1 MIFLRLFFEFFKIG
15 LFSVGG
21 GMATLPFLYELSYKT
36 GWFSVGMLAD
46 MVAISESTPGP
57 IGVNMATYVG
67 YTVGDLYGGL
77 PSSILGAVVCTIGLI
92 TPSIIII
99 IIISSILNKFHENRF
114 VKSAFYGIRP
124 ASVALICSALVLL
137 AKTVFLRL
145 PSVISEID
153 WVTVINYKSAILGV
167 VIFLLILRFKK
178 LHPITFLGISAVAGI
193 VLSL

>member
-99 IIISSILNKFHENRF
+99 IIISSILNKFNENRF
-114 VKSAFYGIRP
+114 VKGAFYGIRP

-145 PSVISEID
+145 PAVLSEID
-153 WVTVINYKSAILGV
+153 WARVINYKSAILGI

-193 VLSL
+193 ALSL